1 MTLVSPFPRR
11 CAPALHAWL
20 NDPREAHFADAETS
34 DYGAVIALLD
44 EKNTAGQTFGAVL
57 DGRVI
62 GFLGFTPHTP
72 GALINGGQY
81 CGMVIAREHRG
92 RGHGKRFLALVAD
105 ALKEQGYE
113 WTYAELRTDN
123 HAIRATFAAVG
134 AIEMRTH

>member
-1 MTLVSPFPRR
+1 MNLTTPFPRR

-20 NDPREAHFADAETS
+20 NDPREAHFAAGEAS

-62 GFLGFTPHTP
+62 GFLGFTPLTP
-72 GALINGGQY
+72 NTGKF

-134 AIEMRTH
+134 GIEERTR